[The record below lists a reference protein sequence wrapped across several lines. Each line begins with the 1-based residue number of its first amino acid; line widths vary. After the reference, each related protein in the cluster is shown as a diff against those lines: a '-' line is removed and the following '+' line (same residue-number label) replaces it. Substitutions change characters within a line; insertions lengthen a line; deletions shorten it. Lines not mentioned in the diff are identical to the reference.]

1 MLRVYGTCSSP
12 AVHLIYVE
20 TEKAA
25 SPPVAR
31 VAKGGAAAGGRRGLP
46 GGQENQAAG
55 SSKGLTLERSE
66 SVGQFRK
73 DYGSLP

>member
-1 MLRVYGTCSSP
+1 MVNKLIELSS
-12 AVHLIYVE
+12 HLE